1 MTITR
6 LKSEFSRL
14 DYRRD
19 AVRRQETRIQKIVGD
34 FIREQPGSLRDKA
47 TRMGLTVAY
56 LSDIVH
62 GRRKVSRGVMQAL
75 DKIG

>member
-1 MTITR
+1 MTLKR
-6 LKSEFSRL
+6 LKVEFSRL
-14 DYRRD
+14 DDRRE
-19 AVRRQETRIQKIVGD
+19 AVVRFESWIQKIVAD
-34 FIREQPGSLRDKA
+34 FIQQQPGSLRDKA